1 MTDTKTEPKKA
12 RTTVKAGTVDELV
25 KLVNNCALLPALK
38 KIFDRSFVAVVDRE
52 GDQVMLMVAEQDSGS
67 EFMTV
72 ADLAIILQTTR
83 QKVRALTQARAQKFS
98 DHPVP
103 FFKINGKSLRFKRS
117 SIMEWLGAIAA
128 EKPVFAPAKGKG
140 RK

>member
-1 MTDTKTEPKKA
+1 MTTAQQEIVVQMLKRVFNADNGWKAVKKH
-12 RTTVKAGTVDELV
+12 
-25 KLVNNCALLPALK
+25 
-38 KIFDRSFVAVVDRE
+38 FDRSFIITLDEEHGKVVLVFE
-52 GDQVMLMVAEQDSGS
+52 TKDSGQ

-83 QKVRALTQARAQKFS
+83 QKVRALTHARAQKS
-98 DHPVP
+98 SRHPVP

-117 SIMEWLGAIAA
+117 SIMEWLGAMNA